1 MPESNVS
8 NKKETEQTSNQKIVE
23 RHVDKK
29 HLLLISYEG
38 GKVEQVIK
46 SVRKTIKR
54 LLPSM
59 KFLLLVTNLVHVSV
73 LKTQLNL
80 STDMM

>member
-1 MPESNVS
+1 MS
-8 NKKETEQTSNQKIVE
+8 T
-23 RHVDKK
+23 KK
-29 HLLLISYEG
+29 HLLMISYEG

-59 KFLLLVTNLVHVSV
+59 KFLLLVANLVHVSI
-73 LKTQLNL
+73 LKTQLSL